1 MDEDCLHLNVWSR
14 AESADEKLPVMV
26 WIHGGALVTG
36 EGAAYSGAELTKK
49 GVVLVTIN
57 YRLGLFGY
65 LAHSELSAQHQ
76 TGVSGNQGV
85 RDQIPADLGP
95 R

>member
-14 AESADEKLPVMV
+14 AELAMKNCQLWFGSTVVLCY
-26 WIHGGALVTG
+26 WRGCGLF
-36 EGAAYSGAELTKK
+36 GAELTKK

-76 TGVSGNQGV
+76 GCF
-85 RDQIPADLGP
+85 R
-95 R
+95 